1 VSNFFLIL
9 PPFYSAKWKRLEPHF
24 CVVLCASLTILG
36 EREKLDPVLAF
47 FFFQVACYFHHKYK
61 SGKSRTYKED
71 GKKEIPIIQFS
82 KTRSQFIQLA
92 CPSYLLGNVVWVGG
106 LINFLVIDCDSSS
119 AFCSLAEFVSI
130 CACSARLTFVYEIC
144 VIFGQ
149 MDTQTLPIDSLYFL

>member
-1 VSNFFLIL
+1 MSNFLLIL
-9 PPFYSAKWKRLEPHF
+9 PPFYSAKWKRREPHF

-36 EREKLDPVLAF
+36 EREKLDQALAC

-106 LINFLVIDCDSSS
+106 LINFLVIDCDSLS

-130 CACSARLTFVYEIC
+130 CACSARLTFVYEMC